1 MLSAVGSW
9 LLVQKGKIAEDA
21 LSVATAQVLQG
32 LSYLHRY
39 KHMVNACPLHP
50 KGLNPT
56 SAFPTP

>member
-39 KHMVNACPLHP
+39 KHMVTPARCTP
-50 KGLNPT
+50 K
-56 SAFPTP
+56 A